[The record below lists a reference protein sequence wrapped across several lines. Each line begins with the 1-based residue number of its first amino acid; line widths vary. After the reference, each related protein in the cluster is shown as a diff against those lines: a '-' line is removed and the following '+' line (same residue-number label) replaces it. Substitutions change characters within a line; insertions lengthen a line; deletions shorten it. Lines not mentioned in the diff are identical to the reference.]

1 MLMNSHL
8 IEQKDLANNTNAEF
22 GLTLELQAHLAS
34 QNTQFMIDI
43 GR

>member
-1 MLMNSHL
+1 MSTHL
-8 IEQKDLANNTNAEF
+8 VPQKDLANNINAEF

-43 GR
+43 AR